1 MVTMNVVIG
10 SMIIGSTGNPKEVVK
25 VSGEWLAIEVNG
37 KMVKVSKSAIV
48 SVIHPNPRTAVLIT
62 SGRVIVD
69 LDRLSLDYQP
79 LTSIPQ
85 WEPTAT
91 VKPYESWSKL
101 YIDIDSESFD
111 RSKEIKGTKGAGGG
125 RQFSEWRVA
134 HNWDVRVRDY
144 DRDQEECHRRG

>member
-91 VKPYESWSKL
+91 VKPYES
-101 YIDIDSESFD
+101 
-111 RSKEIKGTKGAGGG
+111 
-125 RQFSEWRVA
+125 
-134 HNWDVRVRDY
+134 
-144 DRDQEECHRRG
+144 